1 MEVERLDQLTI
12 LHVAPLSSKKASGLS
27 TTVPSLISAQNAIEN
42 TLAGLLV
49 STGNGSAHTAF
60 QFPIFDEQEILLS
73 GKMEYLPTPFDNP
86 DLIVFHSTYIPAH
99 LLFAKQLRRLD
110 VPYII
115 IPRGGMTREAQDI
128 KKFKKS
134 VANVLQFNRMVRGAL
149 AIQYLSKGEAEKSGF
164 WETEFIIAG
173 NGVTLPALESKEEKR
188 ENPSLNFVFIGR
200 LEPHLKGLDVLIKAC
215 SVASEVLRHS
225 NSMVRI
231 YGPGP
236 KKNIEILH
244 TLIADLDIED
254 VVEICGPVY
263 DQAKEDVL
271 RQADIFVHT
280 SRSEGQPMS
289 VLEALSYGV
298 PCLLTPGTNMSSEV
312 ALEGAG
318 WEVELSPD
326 SVAEGIRNALDS
338 KSNLSIMSKNARQLA
353 ERKYTWSA
361 VAEKS
366 VGLYRQLL
374 QEEYSNRQNR

>member
-1 MEVERLDQLTI
+1 MG
-12 LHVAPLSSKKASGLS
+12 PLGQNKASGLS
-27 TTVPSLISAQNAIEN
+27 ISIPSLVAAQSSVDN
-42 TLAGLLV
+42 TSVALLV
-49 STGNGSAHTAF
+49 SNCSDPRQLNLSFPAF
-60 QFPIFDEQEILLS
+60 NYPKVLKY
-73 GKMEYLPTPFDNP
+73 GKIGALPEPFRKP
-86 DLIVFHSTYIPAH
+86 DLVVFHDTYIPAH
-99 LLFAKQLRRLD
+99 LMFALHLRRIG
-110 VPYII
+110 VPYLIV
-115 IPRGGMTREAQDI
+115 PRGGMTREAQDI

-164 WETEFIIAG
+164 WEKEFIIAG

-271 RQADIFVHT
+271 RQADIFVHI